1 MSSLDALNIR
11 ITTQRAERRKR
22 AFQQLAFTLAV
33 VLALLLT
40 FLGLEY
46 IGFISELFQLILIS
60 FTICAGAFKS
70 GYIWRDVKW

>member
-1 MSSLDALNIR
+1 MSSLGALNIR

-60 FTICAGAFKS
+60 LTICAGAFKA